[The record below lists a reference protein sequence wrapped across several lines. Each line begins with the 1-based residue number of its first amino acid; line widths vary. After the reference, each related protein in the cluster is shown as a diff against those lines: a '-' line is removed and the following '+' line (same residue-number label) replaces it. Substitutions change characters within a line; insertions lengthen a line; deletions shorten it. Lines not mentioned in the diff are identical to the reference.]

1 MYDTDQINEYDDWIS
16 KSQLKRESKIL
27 HALGEEISR
36 LSESEFQR
44 LDFEEHDTFYKEML
58 IARKLLN
65 NPQFEPYRRQMLH
78 IERLLR
84 SLDEEF
90 VQKLRTAVDVI
101 KSKKIAGNAA
111 FHRLEKLRLDLLGDN
126 SLQII
131 NELTAKNRSLDRNQ
145 LRTLVSK
152 AKREKELGR
161 SQECFRE
168 LFRFLRDNC

>member
-101 KSKKIAGNAA
+101 KSKKISGNAA

-131 NELTAKNRSLDRNQ
+131 NELTAQNRSLDRNQ
-145 LRTLVSK
+145 LRTLVTK
-152 AKREKELGR
+152 AKREKEQGR